1 MNLNNF
7 CFSDVENFDNIDR
20 VTNNTP
26 MDVSSTYSNETL
38 IYGYDCDS
46 EGNTFDDDD
55 DISSGIDEISS
66 GSSNISRS
74 GSSTDIY
81 EDECYNPLTYIHEGL
96 SFLYTNADNLINKMD
111 ELRARVVVMNP
122 DIIIITEVYPKTC
135 DSTKILPVELD
146 ITGYICF
153 RSNVMKS
160 SRGVVIYV
168 KDIISA
174 ERRNNLSDSNFLES
188 VWVDVN
194 INKQDKILIGGIY
207 RSPNSEHDNTQI
219 LFDLINRAS
228 QEKCKHKIIVGDFN
242 FPEIDW
248 YNWMTSTNEN
258 HNSFRFLECLRD
270 NYLEQ
275 FVNQPTRWRD
285 LEPGNVLDLVLAD
298 SVDLINNL
306 EITTRIGKSDHLC
319 IEFGLDTSVDACYK
333 GIHTK
338 NYYRGNYIQAAED
351 LAKVNWNIMNE
362 MNVIESWNY
371 FYSNVRQVIDSC
383 IPETQYKKK
392 VRPVWMDMYCKKLI
406 EDKFRAWKKY
416 TYSNKREDYEKY
428 RKIRNKIPKC
438 VRHAR
443 RKYKKGI
450 ARDVNSNPK
459 AFWKY
464 VHSKSHVKSGIGNL
478 KDNCGNNVTDDRSK
492 ADILNNFFS
501 SVFTKETG
509 ELPPFDVQVDNDICD
524 VIVNVQKV
532 RELLKSVNTSK
543 STGPD
548 EIHPRFLKE
557 LADHLAYPITIL
569 FNNSLSEGSLPPIWK
584 SANVS
589 CIFKSGDK
597 KSASNYRP
605 ISITPVICRLLE
617 RIIRNAV
624 MSHCIDNNIFS
635 DSQYCFRNRRG
646 CTLQLLKVLDDW
658 TKAIDN
664 GLPVDTLYLDLQKAF
679 DSVPH
684 QRLILKLERLGITGN
699 LLRWI
704 KNFLSERK
712 QRVVLNG
719 ISSDWTDVISGVP
732 QGSVLGQILFI
743 LYVNDL
749 PDKVKSY
756 CKIFADDTKLY
767 KEINNLKDY
776 EDLQDDI
783 YELCRWTTKW
793 LLFFNANKC
802 KVLLIGNN
810 NPRFDYEMTDK
821 NYNKVN
827 IKVVDHEKDLGVIF
841 QENLKFDL
849 HISFVVNKANRI
861 LGLIKRSFVF
871 MDKSTFLCLYKS
883 LVRSHLD
890 YGDLIWFP
898 VLKKH
903 IRMIE
908 NVQRRATRILSTLRH
923 LSYSERLQE
932 LNLPTLLYRRRRAD
946 LIQVFKIIKGFDDI
960 PIEDF
965 FQISEST
972 TRGHSH
978 KIFKPRSQK
987 SIRQNSFSVR
997 IVEDWNSL
1005 PEEVVSV
1012 KTVLQFKTRLD
1023 KMWIHR
1029 RFDDSEIY

>member
-1 MNLNNF
+1 
-7 CFSDVENFDNIDR
+7 
-20 VTNNTP
+20 
-26 MDVSSTYSNETL
+26 
-38 IYGYDCDS
+38 
-46 EGNTFDDDD
+46 
-55 DISSGIDEISS
+55 
-66 GSSNISRS
+66 
-74 GSSTDIY
+74 
-81 EDECYNPLTYIHEGL
+81 
-96 SFLYTNADNLINKMD
+96 
-111 ELRARVVVMNP
+111 
-122 DIIIITEVYPKTC
+122 
-135 DSTKILPVELD
+135 
-146 ITGYICF
+146 
-153 RSNVMKS
+153 
-160 SRGVVIYV
+160 
-168 KDIISA
+168 
-174 ERRNNLSDSNFLES
+174 
-188 VWVDVN
+188 
-194 INKQDKILIGGIY
+194 
-207 RSPNSEHDNTQI
+207 
-219 LFDLINRAS
+219 
-228 QEKCKHKIIVGDFN
+228 
-242 FPEIDW
+242 
-248 YNWMTSTNEN
+248 MTTTNEN
-258 HNSFRFLECLRD
+258 HNSLRFLECLRD

-275 FVNQPTRWRD
+275 FVNQLTRWRD

-319 IEFGLDTSVDACYK
+319 IEFGLNTSVDACYK

-338 NYYRGNYIQAAED
+338 NYYRGTCNYIQAAED

-406 EDKFRAWKKY
+406 EDKFRAWKK
-416 TYSNKREDYEKY
+416 
-428 RKIRNKIPKC
+428 
-438 VRHAR
+438 
-443 RKYKKGI
+443 
-450 ARDVNSNPK
+450 
-459 AFWKY
+459 
-464 VHSKSHVKSGIGNL
+464 
-478 KDNCGNNVTDDRSK
+478 
-492 ADILNNFFS
+492 
-501 SVFTKETG
+501 TG

-532 RELLKSVNTSK
+532 KELLKSVNTSK

-589 CIFKSGDK
+589 CLFKSGDK

-605 ISITPVICRLLE
+605 ISITPVTCRLLE
-617 RIIRNAV
+617 RLIRNAV

-635 DSQYCFRNRRG
+635 DSQYSFRNQQV

-732 QGSVLGQILFI
+732 QGSVLGPILFI

-756 CKIFADDTKLY
+756 CKTFADDTKLY
-767 KEINNLKDY
+767 KEIDNLKDY

-802 KVLLIGNN
+802 KVLHIGNN
-810 NPRFDYEMTDK
+810 NPRFDYEMTNK
-821 NYNKVN
+821 N
-827 IKVVDHEKDLGVIF
+827 
-841 QENLKFDL
+841 
-849 HISFVVNKANRI
+849 
-861 LGLIKRSFVF
+861 
-871 MDKSTFLCLYKS
+871 
-883 LVRSHLD
+883 
-890 YGDLIWFP
+890 
-898 VLKKH
+898 
-903 IRMIE
+903 
-908 NVQRRATRILSTLRH
+908 
-923 LSYSERLQE
+923 
-932 LNLPTLLYRRRRAD
+932 
-946 LIQVFKIIKGFDDI
+946 
-960 PIEDF
+960 
-965 FQISEST
+965 
-972 TRGHSH
+972 
-978 KIFKPRSQK
+978 
-987 SIRQNSFSVR
+987 
-997 IVEDWNSL
+997 
-1005 PEEVVSV
+1005 
-1012 KTVLQFKTRLD
+1012 
-1023 KMWIHR
+1023 
-1029 RFDDSEIY
+1029 